1 MSEDTTRRLGDYST
15 QPLKQSPQNNGGFG
29 CLIII
34 LGIIVV
40 LVLCR
45 LAHC

>member
-15 QPLKQSPQNNGGFG
+15 RPLKRNPQNNGGRG
-29 CLIII
+29 CLYII
-34 LGIIVV
+34 LGIVAG
-40 LVLCR
+40 LVLCY